1 MLPVRVSRF
10 VSDRPRVWKSPV
22 FSLIAIAILA
32 LGLAGRASAQT
43 FTWDGGTSGLGTSWN
58 SATNWVG
65 DTLPSSGSNS
75 SGAVTGKMISPQNI
89 AVGVTTV
96 GLVGKEGEVLREIF
110 WHSVAFAVILSLL
123 AFAQA
128 YALLWMVP

>member
-1 MLPVRVSRF
+1 M
-10 VSDRPRVWKSPV
+10 
-22 FSLIAIAILA
+22 A
-32 LGLAGRASAQT
+32 
-43 FTWDGGTSGLGTSWN
+43 
-58 SATNWVG
+58 AT
-65 DTLPSSGSNS
+65 NS

-128 YALLWMVP
+128 YALRWMVP